1 MKCSLKSEVGQ
12 ESKRFSIEIFIETK
26 MMHLSP
32 SLNDILVNER
42 LFSITGPLVRFTF
55 KAALLFK
62 FANCSNGLSYFR
74 K

>member
-1 MKCSLKSEVGQ
+1 M
-12 ESKRFSIEIFIETK
+12 FSIEIFNKTK

-42 LFSITGPLVRFTF
+42 LFSITVPLMRFTF
-55 KAALLFK
+55 DVALLFK

-74 K
+74 N